1 MGKKTQK
8 KKIIIIN
15 KGKRILALVVKVMW
29 KWDQVKLWVVMFI
42 LCTLLVW
49 EGRLK

>member
-8 KKIIIIN
+8 IIIN
-15 KGKRILALVVKVMW
+15 KGKRILTLAVKVMW